1 MHSTP
6 MHGTPMNDGTGQRPA
21 GAFPLSFL
29 TPRLHVL
36 AFALRARRN
45 LPAGAEDDQDAWDP
59 NASFVP
65 DQPPESATP
74 MNAYSY
80 SGDSTPSSE
89 YGNNTPGGH
98 DRSFNPSTPT
108 APMSPYDSS
117 NHMSN
122 ASGSVAGSNVAEG
135 YGEDD
140 SQRFFPGMHVHV
152 DGNMDPGA
160 VAVVR
165 LFATV
170 ALVQATTRAEPLLTT
185 YTLAPPPRALLHRL
199 RLCSKTRASAIASL
213 ARHSTPKLANAA
225 AVIHR
230 LSRCAGSERWSRRS
244 TTT

>member
-1 MHSTP
+1 
-6 MHGTPMNDGTGQRPA
+6 
-21 GAFPLSFL
+21 
-29 TPRLHVL
+29 
-36 AFALRARRN
+36 
-45 LPAGAEDDQDAWDP
+45 
-59 NASFVP
+59 
-65 DQPPESATP
+65 

-170 ALVQATTRAEPLLTT
+170 TLVQATTRAEPLLT
-185 YTLAPPPRALLHRL
+185 
-199 RLCSKTRASAIASL
+199 
-213 ARHSTPKLANAA
+213 
-225 AVIHR
+225 
-230 LSRCAGSERWSRRS
+230 
-244 TTT
+244 